1 MRLKD
6 TEQSILG
13 GKLRR
18 GVTTRMIDAAPSD
31 VYEIRPRRKGDGID
45 LIGDQLRQ
53 GPIWYAGAD
62 AVRKA
67 IAYAKYRSWSRSRRA
82 IIRVLDDSGVVIEA
96 H

>member
-1 MRLKD
+1 MRLKG
-6 TEQSILG
+6 TEQNILG

-53 GPIWYAGAD
+53 GPIWYAGPD
-62 AVRKA
+62 AVRRRLPTRS
-67 IAYAKYRSWSRSRRA
+67 IAPGRA
-82 IIRVLDDSGVVIEA
+82 RAGRLSACWTTPES
-96 H
+96 